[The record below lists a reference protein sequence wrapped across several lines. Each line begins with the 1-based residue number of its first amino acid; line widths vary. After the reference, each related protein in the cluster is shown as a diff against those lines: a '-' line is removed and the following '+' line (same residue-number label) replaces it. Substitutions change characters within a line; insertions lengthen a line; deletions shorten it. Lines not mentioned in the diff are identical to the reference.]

1 MRRRLTLV
9 QIREDRP
16 NVLHPGGLRLVRANG
31 AEDVNCFVICEQSHL
46 ERVAHREQ
54 VVPGD
59 SKAMRGALI
68 GDALDDVVGYAC
80 TL

>member
-1 MRRRLTLV
+1 MYY
-9 QIREDRP
+9 IREDSGWLERM
-16 NVLHPGGLRLVRANG
+16 

-54 VVPGD
+54 VVPCD
-59 SKAMRGALI
+59 SKAMCGALI